1 MTLSRKPDF
10 CLLQETL
17 PFLPLVRSK
26 SSDHF
31 TCKEA
36 RTHDLAT
43 EAVNGG
49 GGKTREDLAP
59 DVATD
64 GNCGHLNQEGQQPER
79 EKKELNQGPEEE
91 TGRR

>member
-1 MTLSRKPDF
+1 MNLSRKPDF
-10 CLLQETL
+10 CLPQESL
-17 PFLPLVRSK
+17 PFLSLVRSK
-26 SSDHF
+26 LSGHF
-31 TCKEA
+31 TCKET

-43 EAVNGG
+43 EAADGDK
-49 GGKTREDLAP
+49 KTREDLAP

-79 EKKELNQGPEEE
+79 EKESNHGPEEQ